1 MTKDIAKPQKFGKL
15 YFSHFIIGGDDMNKT
30 KLKMIA
36 EKIAGI
42 ACIILGIALGY
53 QGVKM
58 VTKKKYARGYINLDE
73 TD

>member
-1 MTKDIAKPQKFGKL
+1 
-15 YFSHFIIGGDDMNKT
+15 MNKT